1 MRAGPTDPEVRHVL
15 SERYIEQVE
24 KVVRFIRD
32 TQMEAIKK
40 AALMMADSIADRHP
54 IHVTGTGHSHILA
67 EEMSSRA
74 GGLRVM
80 SPVLDMG
87 YMVYGGARKS
97 SRLERL
103 PGFATAVIDNHDLRP
118 GEILIIVSNSGKNQ
132 GPVEMALYAKEKRL
146 KVIAVTSMQHTTAV
160 PSEHPSGKR
169 LFEIADLVIDNGSPL
184 GDASVEIA
192 PDLPKVGPLS
202 TIACATVLNCIV
214 CETAVELHARGIVPP
229 IAVSGNVPR
238 GQLQNNQAAPAF
250 ADVLERIKWR

>member
-1 MRAGPTDPEVRHVL
+1 MLAEGF
-15 SERYIEQVE
+15 IEQVD
-24 KVVRFIRD
+24 KVNCFIRD

-54 IHVTGTGHSHILA
+54 IHVTGTGHSHLLA

-103 PGFATAVIDNHDLRP
+103 PGFATAVLNNHDLRP

-132 GPVEMALYAKEKRL
+132 GPVEMALYAKEKGL
-146 KVIAVTSMQHTTAV
+146 KVIAVTSMEHSSAV
-160 PSEHPSGKR
+160 PSEHPSGKK
-169 LFEIADLVIDNGSPL
+169 LYEIADLVIDNGSPL
-184 GDASVEIA
+184 GDACLEMA

-202 TIACATVLNCIV
+202 TIACAIVLNCIV
-214 CETAVELHARGIVPP
+214 CETASELYSRGIVPP
-229 IAVSGNVPR
+229 ISISGNVPR
-238 GQLQNNQAAPAF
+238 GELHNSQAILGF